1 MSLQK
6 WLIKCKTN
14 ESNSDSD
21 PLESLLPDPNAEST
35 PENVKSIQ
43 AANSAVLS
51 AIKSAG
57 RRKRGEYSNYDSPQ
71 RAKIAKYAC
80 EHENASAVRHFAKI
94 LGKPI
99 NESTVRSMNK
109 QYFIPQTQF

>member
-1 MSLQK
+1 M
-6 WLIKCKTN
+6 
-14 ESNSDSD
+14 
-21 PLESLLPDPNAEST
+21 
-35 PENVKSIQ
+35 KSIQ

-80 EHENASAVRHFAKI
+80 GHENARAVRLFAKI

-109 QYFIPQTQF
+109 QYFIPQTQFKQNCQNTKLNAHCY